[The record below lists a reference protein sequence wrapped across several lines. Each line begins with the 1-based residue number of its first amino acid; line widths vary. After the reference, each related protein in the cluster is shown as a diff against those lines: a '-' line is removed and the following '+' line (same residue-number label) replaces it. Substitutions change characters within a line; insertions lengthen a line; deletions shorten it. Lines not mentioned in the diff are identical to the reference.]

1 MHAWYIKH
9 VFAIPWSTYSGS
21 SWHDDVP
28 PRLCQSRSYC
38 GSFYVKDVQKETIQE
53 VMNATGITDLQAWGG
68 DRLTYHIYRIVCV
81 WHVSYV
87 HQSPIMYSWYCTCMH
102 ACMHACIYAKFT
114 HASYEILHA
123 CMHACMCIV
132 YCMHAWMHACMCI
145 VHVCMVYVVGFQ
157 QSTNVPNTCMS
168 TFDPFTIS
176 VWVHATHFDPVD
188 CIYMTSEYE
197 IHEVFWY

>member
-1 MHAWYIKH
+1 MRAWYIKH
-9 VFAIPWSTYSGS
+9 VFAIPSSTYSGS

-28 PRLCQSRSYC
+28 PRLCQSRSCC

-102 ACMHACIYAKFT
+102 ACMQHAYMPNLHMHHTKYCMHACV
-114 HASYEILHA
+114 SYIA
-123 CMHACMCIV
+123 CMHACVSYMC
-132 YCMHAWMHACMCI
+132 AWCTSLVFNKVQMYQILACQHLI
-145 VHVCMVYVVGFQ
+145 LL
-157 QSTNVPNTCMS
+157 QSRGEYMQPTSIQLIAYIYIWLPSMKYMRY
-168 TFDPFTIS
+168 FDIKLLGS
-176 VWVHATHFDPVD
+176 
-188 CIYMTSEYE
+188 
-197 IHEVFWY
+197 

>member
-9 VFAIPWSTYSGS
+9 VFAIPSSTYSGS

-28 PRLCQSRSYC
+28 PRLCQSRSCC

-102 ACMHACIYAKFT
+102 ACMHICQIYTCI
-114 HASYEILHA
+114 IRNNA
-123 CMHACMCIV
+123 CMHACVSYIA
-132 YCMHAWMHACMCI
+132 CMHACVSYMCAWCTSLVFNKVQMYQILACQHLI
-145 VHVCMVYVVGFQ
+145 LL
-157 QSTNVPNTCMS
+157 QSRGEYMQPTSIQLIAYIYIWLPSMKYMRY
-168 TFDPFTIS
+168 FDIKLLGS
-176 VWVHATHFDPVD
+176 
-188 CIYMTSEYE
+188 
-197 IHEVFWY
+197 